1 MWVEIVPVTVSLS
14 WLYSKPWTSNNS
26 FLLRTYTPQQPWF
39 LVAHLCG
46 LSHEPKVQRHSLPT
60 TSPFA
65 QEAEHYL
72 PWALFR
78 FTVHASSSCFSQTKP
93 ASFKRSFFFFFFD
106 CFSVDI
112 LKCWAKIKQQILTTS
127 ETPASNNNRSFC
139 IDHCTGDRKASR
151 SKTAHCSLSSHH
163 AIWDVGQWLQVNCNK
178 RGFKDMF
185 PKPTPSCHCADHHP
199 LHQRRT

>member
-46 LSHEPKVQRHSLPT
+46 QVMNLKCKDTHCPPPLPLLRKQSIIFLELSSGSLFMHHLPISPKQNQLHLKGVS
-60 TSPFA
+60 
-65 QEAEHYL
+65 
-72 PWALFR
+72 
-78 FTVHASSSCFSQTKP
+78 
-93 ASFKRSFFFFFFD
+93 FFFFD
-106 CFSVDI
+106 CFSVDV
-112 LKCWAKIKQQILTTS
+112 LKHWAKIKQQILTTS

-163 AIWDVGQWLQVNCNK
+163 AIWDVGQWLQVNCK
-178 RGFKDMF
+178 KKGFKDMF

>member
-26 FLLRTYTPQQPWF
+26 FLLRTYTPQQPWS

-60 TSPFA
+60 TSLFA
-65 QEAEHYL
+65 QETEHYL

-93 ASFKRSFFFFFFD
+93 ASFKRSFFFFFW
-106 CFSVDI
+106 
-112 LKCWAKIKQQILTTS
+112 LLLCWRTEALSQNQAADPYHLRNPSIKQQQILLY
-127 ETPASNNNRSFC
+127 R
-139 IDHCTGDRKASR
+139 
-151 SKTAHCSLSSHH
+151 
-163 AIWDVGQWLQVNCNK
+163 
-178 RGFKDMF
+178 
-185 PKPTPSCHCADHHP
+185 P
-199 LHQRRT
+199 LHGWQEGIQVKNSTLFTQQSPCYLRRGTMVAGELQEKGI